1 MIHGSWLPK
10 HYEKLASVTEQQLPI
25 ADFRN
30 FFPQVVEQD
39 FAPDGKIYALPLSID
54 TMALFYNKDF
64 FDRKGVALPP
74 ATWKEFENLVPRL
87 RELNPD
93 TKKIEKA
100 AAAIGGTDRS
110 VNRASDLI
118 ALLMLQGGAKMTDDA
133 FTRAVFSET
142 ISVPGGGN
150 APAGLNALNF
160 YAQFANPTSPYYTW
174 NDNLHYSIDNFAE
187 GTTAMMFNYYYQA
200 GALKTKNPFLNFA
213 VAPMPQPA
221 GALQPVNYA
230 NYWGYAVSVKSQN
243 AWWAWDLLAFMTTNE
258 EAAAAY
264 LKTTGKPPAL
274 RTIINAKLNDPD
286 FGVFAR
292 QALTARSWPQVDNLA
307 VEKSFSDMIRLVVTG
322 EAPPEAALRRAEEE
336 ITALMKRI

>member
-1 MIHGSWLPK
+1 
-10 HYEKLASVTEQQLPI
+10 
-25 ADFRN
+25 
-30 FFPQVVEQD
+30 
-39 FAPDGKIYALPLSID
+39 
-54 TMALFYNKDF
+54 
-64 FDRKGVALPP
+64 
-74 ATWKEFENLVPRL
+74 
-87 RELNPD
+87 
-93 TKKIEKA
+93 
-100 AAAIGGTDRS
+100 
-110 VNRASDLI
+110 
-118 ALLMLQGGAKMTDDA
+118 
-133 FTRAVFSET
+133 
-142 ISVPGGGN
+142 
-150 APAGLNALNF
+150 
-160 YAQFANPTSPYYTW
+160 
-174 NDNLHYSIDNFAE
+174 
-187 GTTAMMFNYYYQA
+187 MMFNYYYQA

-243 AWWAWDLLAFMTTNE
+243 AWWVWDLLAFMTTNE
-258 EAAAAY
+258 EATAAY